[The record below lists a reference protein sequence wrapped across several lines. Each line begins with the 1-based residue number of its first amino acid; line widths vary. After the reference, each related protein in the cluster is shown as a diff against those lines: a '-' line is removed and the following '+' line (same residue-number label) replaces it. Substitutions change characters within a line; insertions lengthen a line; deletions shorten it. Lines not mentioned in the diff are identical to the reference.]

1 MTRTHADTL
10 RGMAKTFMMA
20 GSYERVDTCLA
31 GADALDDLAADTLE
45 YGVARPDDEGWA
57 IWWDDQRMQ
66 DWGTLD
72 EARENLAKV
81 KRHCPDVRLVCRRVS
96 AQWEVTDE

>member
-1 MTRTHADTL
+1 MTHADTL
-10 RGMAKTFMMA
+10 RTWA
-20 GSYERVDTCLA
+20 GQYITAAAREPFLA
-31 GADALDDLAADTLE
+31 GADALDTLAEGTLE